1 MVVLMEED
9 LYKMQLARLAFCG
22 FKRDVVQDSS
32 PGAVYAF
39 YIKSEK
45 IDGREYEFLAY
56 IRDSGTIKLRVY
68 PARQDF
74 LNPFRLEELD
84 IILLETGRAKVL
96 AENLQS
102 LEADIS
108 KDIKN
113 ELPDCQL
120 SLHMTPPTMVGL
132 LEMRVEETQNPVDEI
147 YNVLKSYIQ
156 RKGKKDP
163 RK

>member
-1 MVVLMEED
+1 
-9 LYKMQLARLAFCG
+9 
-22 FKRDVVQDSS
+22 
-32 PGAVYAF
+32 
-39 YIKSEK
+39 
-45 IDGREYEFLAY
+45 
-56 IRDSGTIKLRVY
+56 
-68 PARQDF
+68 
-74 LNPFRLEELD
+74 
-84 IILLETGRAKVL
+84 VL

-156 RKGKKDP
+156 RKGKNDP